1 MCLVDLFGLLERIW
15 VGGILPVI
23 AISVSKK
30 VYDYYHSLRSG
41 ERSKRFRNIL
51 ERHLRLE
58 DTYGQERN
66 NYNDLKLENQQLRD
80 NILKLQNRIT
90 EAHKSKRKQQGFV
103 SRLFLRD
110 NLKEKRRDNSEQE

>member
-1 MCLVDLFGLLERIW
+1 M
-15 VGGILPVI
+15 PVI

-58 DTYGQERN
+58 DTYGNERN

-80 NILKLQNRIT
+80 NIEKLQVRLT
-90 EAHKSKRKQQGFV
+90 EALTPKKVSLLDLIRRFLTSNRVKKQQ
-103 SRLFLRD
+103 
-110 NLKEKRRDNSEQE
+110 DNSEQE

>member
-1 MCLVDLFGLLERIW
+1 M
-15 VGGILPVI
+15 PVI

-66 NYNDLKLENQQLRD
+66 NYNDLKLENQTLLD
-80 NILKLQNRIT
+80 NIEKLQQVIT
-90 EAHKSKRKQQGFV
+90 RLSEEPKKVRLSDLIRRFLTSSRVKKRQ
-103 SRLFLRD
+103 
-110 NLKEKRRDNSEQE
+110 DNSEQE

>member
-1 MCLVDLFGLLERIW
+1 MGLFRLLEGLR
-15 VGGILPVI
+15 VGGILPII
-23 AISVSKK
+23 AINVSKQ

-51 ERHLRLE
+51 ERHLRVE

-80 NILKLQNRIT
+80 NIEKLQSRLT
-90 EAHKSKRKQQGFV
+90 EALTPTKMTLLDLIRLYLTSSRVKKQ
-103 SRLFLRD
+103 
-110 NLKEKRRDNSEQE
+110 RDNSEQE

>member
-1 MCLVDLFGLLERIW
+1 MLESRRIW

-90 EAHKSKRKQQGFV
+90 EAHKSKRKQEGFLF
-103 SRLFLRD
+103 RLFQRD
-110 NLKEKRRDNSEQE
+110 NLKEKRLDNSEQE

>member
-1 MCLVDLFGLLERIW
+1 M
-15 VGGILPVI
+15 PVI

-66 NYNDLKLENQQLRD
+66 NYNDLKLENQTLRD
-80 NILKLQNRIT
+80 NIMKLQEVIT
-90 EAHKSKRKQQGFV
+90 ELHQPKKKKASFLI
-103 SRLFLRD
+103 RLFQRD
-110 NLKEKRRDNSEQE
+110 NLKEKQQDNSEQE

>member
-1 MCLVDLFGLLERIW
+1 M
-15 VGGILPVI
+15 PVI

-80 NILKLQNRIT
+80 NIMKLQKRIT
-90 EAHKSKRKQQGFV
+90 EAHKPKKVRLRDLIPLFRASNQVKKQQ
-103 SRLFLRD
+103 
-110 NLKEKRRDNSEQE
+110 DNSEQE

>member
-1 MCLVDLFGLLERIW
+1 M
-15 VGGILPVI
+15 PVI

-51 ERHLRLE
+51 ERHLRIE

-66 NYNDLKLENQQLRD
+66 NYNDLKLENQTLLDNIEKLQQIITRLSQEPKKVRLRD
-80 NILKLQNRIT
+80 LIRRFLKGSPEETPL
-90 EAHKSKRKQQGFV
+90 
-103 SRLFLRD
+103 
-110 NLKEKRRDNSEQE
+110 DNSEQE

>member
-1 MCLVDLFGLLERIW
+1 M
-15 VGGILPVI
+15 PVI

-58 DTYGQERN
+58 DTYGNERN

-80 NILKLQNRIT
+80 NIEKLQARLT
-90 EAHKSKRKQQGFV
+90 EALAPKKVSLLDLIRRFLTSNRVKKQQ
-103 SRLFLRD
+103 
-110 NLKEKRRDNSEQE
+110 DNSEQE

>member
-1 MCLVDLFGLLERIW
+1 MLESRRIW

-90 EAHKSKRKQQGFV
+90 EAHKSKRKQEGFLF
-103 SRLFLRD
+103 RLFQRD
-110 NLKEKRRDNSEQE
+110 SPKEKRLDNSEQE

>member
-1 MCLVDLFGLLERIW
+1 M
-15 VGGILPVI
+15 PVI

-80 NILKLQNRIT
+80 NIMKLQKRIT
-90 EAHKSKRKQQGFV
+90 EAHQPKKVSWRNLIPLFLSSSRVKKQQ
-103 SRLFLRD
+103 
-110 NLKEKRRDNSEQE
+110 DNSEQE

>member
-1 MCLVDLFGLLERIW
+1 M
-15 VGGILPVI
+15 PVI

-66 NYNDLKLENQQLRD
+66 NFNDLKLENEQLRD
-80 NILKLQNRIT
+80 NILKLQNRLT
-90 EAHKSKRKQQGFV
+90 ESLQVKSKPRHWLI
-103 SRLFLRD
+103 RLFLKD
-110 NLKEKRRDNSEQE
+110 NQVETQPGSFEQE

>member
-1 MCLVDLFGLLERIW
+1 M
-15 VGGILPVI
+15 PVI

-66 NYNDLKLENQQLRD
+66 NYNDLKLENQTLRD
-80 NILKLQNRIT
+80 NIMKLQEVIT
-90 EAHKSKRKQQGFV
+90 ELHQPKKMRLRDLIPLFQAGSRVKKQQ
-103 SRLFLRD
+103 
-110 NLKEKRRDNSEQE
+110 DNSEQE

>member
-1 MCLVDLFGLLERIW
+1 M
-15 VGGILPVI
+15 PVI

-80 NILKLQNRIT
+80 NILKLQARLT
-90 EAHKSKRKQQGFV
+90 ESLEPKKISWRDLI
-103 SRLFLRD
+103 RLFLTSSRA
-110 NLKEKRRDNSEQE
+110 KKQQDNSEQE

>member
-1 MCLVDLFGLLERIW
+1 MLERIR
-15 VGGILPVI
+15 VGGILPII
-23 AISVSKK
+23 AINVSKQ

-51 ERHLRLE
+51 ERHLRVE

-80 NILKLQNRIT
+80 NIEKLQARLT
-90 EAHKSKRKQQGFV
+90 EALEPKKLGLLDLI
-103 SRLFLRD
+103 RLFLTSNRV
-110 NLKEKRRDNSEQE
+110 KTQPGSSEQE

>member
-1 MCLVDLFGLLERIW
+1 MM
-15 VGGILPVI
+15 PVI

-66 NYNDLKLENQQLRD
+66 NYNDLKLENQTLRD
-80 NILKLQNRIT
+80 NILKLQEVIT
-90 EAHKSKRKQQGFV
+90 ELHQTKVDSRHWLV
-103 SRLFLRD
+103 RLFLKD
-110 NLKEKRRDNSEQE
+110 TPKEKQQDNAE

>member
-1 MCLVDLFGLLERIW
+1 M
-15 VGGILPVI
+15 PVI
-23 AISVSKK
+23 AISVSKQ

-51 ERHLRLE
+51 ERHLRVE

-80 NILKLQNRIT
+80 NIEKLQERLT
-90 EAHKSKRKQQGFV
+90 HALEPKKV
-103 SRLFLRD
+103 SWRNLIRLFLTSSRAKKQQD
-110 NLKEKRRDNSEQE
+110 SYEQE

>member
-1 MCLVDLFGLLERIW
+1 M
-15 VGGILPVI
+15 PVI

-58 DTYGQERN
+58 DTYGMERN
-66 NYNDLKLENQQLRD
+66 TFNDLKLENQTLRD
-80 NILKLQNRIT
+80 NIEKLQQVIT
-90 EAHKSKRKQQGFV
+90 RLSEEPKKV
-103 SRLFLRD
+103 SLLNLIRRFLKGSP
-110 NLKEKRRDNSEQE
+110 KEMPPGSSEQE

>member
-1 MCLVDLFGLLERIW
+1 M
-15 VGGILPVI
+15 PVI

-58 DTYGQERN
+58 DTYGNERN

-80 NILKLQNRIT
+80 NIEKLQVRLT
-90 EAHKSKRKQQGFV
+90 EALTPKKVSLLDLIHRFLTSNRVKKQQ
-103 SRLFLRD
+103 
-110 NLKEKRRDNSEQE
+110 DNSEQE